1 MVFEVPYG
9 QLRAGMGPVVGV
21 GLYGGEFGV
30 GGKRMVSPVGPQLR
44 LGGIRQPGAAHG
56 LVKSSV

>member
-1 MVFEVPYG
+1 MVFEVSYG

-30 GGKRMVSPVGPQLR
+30 GGKGMVSPVGPQLR
-44 LGGIRQPGAAHG
+44 LGGIEP
-56 LVKSSV
+56 VYMFV